1 MMIKTNRGDD
11 DEVTPMRCMLY
22 PTEGQR
28 DSGTEERIRG
38 QAIGSCTSPFGICI
52 RFVGRMFLPAAYSPW
67 SNPFNPPASSGI
79 CVMPDALF
87 ALDSFML

>member
-1 MMIKTNRGDD
+1 MKLH
-11 DEVTPMRCMLY
+11 RCAVCC
-22 PTEGQR
+22 TRQR

-52 RFVGRMFLPAAYSPW
+52 RFVGRMFLPAAHRPW